1 MNASRRPT
9 AYLLACAIAGL
20 TATAPAQARQEH
32 ARAGFPAAPQAAQ
45 RDEDAFRAIRAAEI
59 GGDAEGLREWSGH
72 PVSTRVRARA
82 ALAAE
87 AIRLRS
93 GARTVGEAVDAE
105 DAVERLRTALL
116 EKIASDA
123 PAAARE
129 LVLESAEDLLLRR
142 HVLSF
147 GDASVAVGL
156 PTGAELRQM
165 RALLSAVDAR
175 LRSPLVASCLAP
187 DAAVATDAAAFR
199 AHALKGLS
207 MLLAADLFAC
217 EADGLL
223 AESASTDARHAARA
237 RAARARA
244 EAQRLL
250 ARASLC
256 ELPIPPALSDILS
269 LARGRVEPDPA
280 ERTRLLARAAESADP
295 AIALVARIARW
306 KDQDSRGAF
315 PKPRGERAPVDALA
329 RVGDAAEV
337 RARLAAG
344 EGVGAVAAVIADSL
358 QRAGADSRDPA
369 VSIARRRAMAEWFA
383 ERLPADTLRAAAES
397 GAPFPLVAVA
407 ALAPGGDRVLDVV
420 LDGVSDRVS
429 DRVSD
434 AGVAAITRDPLVGP
448 IVAIRV
454 AERLA
459 TRGAPDA
466 AAETLLEA
474 VRAFDGLPAARQA
487 IDLALDLRR
496 SLGEPTRLDAALALA
511 IARFPGETATNGWT
525 FERIDLALHDA
536 GRVRDLGRAAALLEA
551 MAANRLHEA
560 DRAARS
566 LRSIELEL
574 ARLNRELELDETTT
588 STRQR
593 EAREEAREEARA
605 TRLDELGTL
614 ATALDIAALPA
625 APTDASPAHVRT
637 LAARLATARAE
648 IELASGDMAKARVLA
663 DRALADRLVDD
674 ATALRAAKVWI
685 GSALALG
692 DGGHAPRAL
701 LEFAARSPT
710 LRAWI
715 ADPLSRHVDRAE
727 AAIVDGSVAADAAG
741 AIEFL
746 ATLATAP
753 DGASDVSILR
763 ARAMARFAALDR
775 GGAEELAREAVAAD
789 PDDRLA
795 QWLLAEA
802 LRRRDDSPGRVE
814 AFSLYRSASPL
825 SASDR
830 DRFWWRSQL
839 AQLEML
845 AEQPGRSEDR
855 ADIVARVNR
864 LAAIDGSLG
873 GPALAKRFE
882 AVRARALAATAPA
895 RPADA
900 AGEGAGEG
908 VTR

>member
-1 MNASRRPT
+1 MNASPRP
-9 AYLLACAIAGL
+9 AAFVLACAIAGL
-20 TATAPAQARQEH
+20 AATAPAQARYRPE
-32 ARAGFPAAPQAAQ
+32 RAGFPAAQQEAQ

-59 GGDAEGLREWSGH
+59 GSDAERLREWSGDE
-72 PVSTRVRARA
+72 VSPRVRARA
-82 ALAAE
+82 SLARE

-93 GARTVGEAVDAE
+93 GARTVGEAVGAE
-105 DAVERLRTALL
+105 DAVERLRAALL
-116 EKIASDA
+116 ETIASDA
-123 PAAARE
+123 PDAARE
-129 LVLESAEDLLLRR
+129 LALESAEDLLLRR
-142 HVLSF
+142 HVLSL

-175 LRSPLVASCLAP
+175 LGSPLVASCLAP

-207 MLLAADLFAC
+207 MLLAADLAAC

-223 AESASTDARHAARA
+223 AESVSTDARHAARA
-237 RAARARA
+237 RAERARA

-250 ARASLC
+250 VRASLC

-280 ERTRLLARAAESADP
+280 ERTRLLSQSADSADP

-306 KDQDSRGAF
+306 KDQGGRGAF
-315 PKPRGERAPVDALA
+315 PKPRSERAPTDALA

-337 RARLAAG
+337 RARLAGG
-344 EGVGAVAAVIADSL
+344 EGVAAVAAVIADSL
-358 QRAGADSRDPA
+358 QRAGAASRDPA
-369 VSIARRRAMAEWFA
+369 TSIARRRATAEWFA
-383 ERLPADTLRAAAES
+383 ERLPADTLRAAAEPD
-397 GAPFPLVAVA
+397 APFPLVAVA
-407 ALAPGGDRVLDVV
+407 ALAPDGDRVLDAVV
-420 LDGVSDRVS
+420 DRA
-429 DRVSD
+429 D
-434 AGVAAITRDPLVGP
+434 AAGAASIARDPLVGP
-448 IVAIRV
+448 IVAIRI

-459 TRGAPDA
+459 TRGAADA

-474 VRAFDGLPAARQA
+474 VRTFDGLPSAREA
-487 IDLALDLRR
+487 IDLALDLLR
-496 SLGEPTRLDAALALA
+496 SRGEAARLDAALALA
-511 IARFPGETATNGWT
+511 ITRFPGESATIERT
-525 FERIDLALHDA
+525 FERIDLALFDA

-551 MAANRLHEA
+551 MAANRLGEA

-574 ARLNRELELDETTT
+574 ARLGRELELELDGATT
-588 STRQR
+588 SARQR
-593 EAREEAREEARA
+593 EAREEARAAR
-605 TRLDELGTL
+605 LGELGRL
-614 ATALDIAALPA
+614 ATALDIAALAA

-648 IELASGDMAKARVLA
+648 VEFAGGDTAKARVLA
-663 DRALADRLVDD
+663 DRALADRFVDEPT
-674 ATALRAAKVWI
+674 ATRAAKVWI
-685 GSALALG
+685 EAALASG
-692 DGGHAPRAL
+692 DGAQPPRAL
-701 LEFAARSPT
+701 VEFAAQSPS

-727 AAIVDGSVAADAAG
+727 AAIADGGTAADAAR

-753 DGASDVSILR
+753 DGASNAPVLR
-763 ARAMARFAALDR
+763 ARAMARFAALDH
-775 GGAEELAREAVAAD
+775 GGAEELARKAVAAD
-789 PDDRLA
+789 PGDRLA
-795 QWLLAEA
+795 GWILAEA
-802 LRRRDDSPGRVE
+802 LRSRGDGAGRAE
-814 AFSLYRSASPL
+814 AFSLYRAASPM
-825 SASDR
+825 SAPDR

-845 AEQPGRSEDR
+845 AAQPGRSEAR

-882 AVRARALAATAPA
+882 AVRARALADATPA
-895 RPADA
+895 RSGDA
-900 AGEGAGEG
+900 AGDGSN
-908 VTR
+908 R

>member
-20 TATAPAQARQEH
+20 TATAPVQARQEP

-59 GGDAEGLREWSGH
+59 GGDAERLREWSGDG
-72 PVSTRVRARA
+72 VSTRVRARA

-105 DAVERLRTALL
+105 DAVERRRTALL
-116 EKIASDA
+116 EKIASDT

-147 GDASVAVGL
+147 GDALVAVGL

-175 LRSPLVASCLAP
+175 LGSPLVASCLAP

-237 RAARARA
+237 RAERARA

-344 EGVGAVAAVIADSL
+344 GGVGAVAAAIADSL

-369 VSIARRRAMAEWFA
+369 VSIARRRAVAEWFA

-496 SLGEPTRLDAALALA
+496 SLGEPPRLDAALALA
-511 IARFPGETATNGWT
+511 IARFPGEAATNGWT

-674 ATALRAAKVWI
+674 GTALRAAKVWI
-685 GSALALG
+685 GSALAPG

-715 ADPLSRHVDRAE
+715 AAPLSRHVDRAE

-825 SASDR
+825 SAPDR